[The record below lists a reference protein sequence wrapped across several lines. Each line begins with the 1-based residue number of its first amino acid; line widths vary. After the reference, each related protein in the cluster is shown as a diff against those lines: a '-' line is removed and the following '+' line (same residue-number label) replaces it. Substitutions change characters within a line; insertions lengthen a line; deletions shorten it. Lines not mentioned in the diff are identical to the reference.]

1 MEKINPV
8 VKIDLKSRHSCV
20 KSEHVLLARASALQ
34 VMTLVDLYFGMSFGV
49 AVGRRSGPRLAT
61 KLVDHYFHHS
71 FVFSFFLF
79 FSLRCLCF
87 SQNKC
92 LNQKT
97 YLAKVVWNTQKPR
110 VGPLSRPCRP
120 FCGPMVAILV
130 GVALQAIASASCAA
144 RLVFTILSLFSF
156 YFFLRRLLFS

>member
-61 KLVDHYFHHS
+61 KLVDHYF
-71 FVFSFFLF
+71 VFSFFLF
-79 FSLRCLCF
+79 FSLRRLCF

-92 LNQKT
+92 PNLKT
-97 YLAKVVWNTQKPR
+97 YLAKVV
-110 VGPLSRPCRP
+110 
-120 FCGPMVAILV
+120 
-130 GVALQAIASASCAA
+130 
-144 RLVFTILSLFSF
+144 
-156 YFFLRRLLFS
+156 